1 MGYKTLS
8 DALAL
13 EGAAPKAGAGGATG
27 GAKTVT
33 FICERAKLA
42 FIPSFSHQPLVV
54 GSKAMDLC
62 SHTCVERKIENI
74 ELDERP
80 IARNPGLKMRIPCS
94 RPRIVNSS
102 VEIAFI

>member
-1 MGYKTLS
+1 MEKM
-8 DALAL
+8 LAN
-13 EGAAPKAGAGGATG
+13 P
-27 GAKTVT
+27 AKRKQMIARAFVETA
-33 FICERAKLA
+33 RAAKLA
-42 FIPSFSHQPLVV
+42 LHQSFSHQPLVV

-62 SHTCVERKIENI
+62 SYTCVERKIENI

-94 RPRIVNSS
+94 RPRIANSS